1 MTEMKDYVSFN
12 AAHGS
17 INISEEVVAGVVSA
31 AAAEV
36 EGVSA
41 LYTSP
46 VREFAEIMGKK
57 GLSKGVKIKIEED
70 GISADVFVVTDGVT
84 SMAEMG
90 KGVQQAVKSA
100 VEAAI
105 GVSVI
110 NVNVHVCGIGK

>member
-12 AAHGS
+12 ASHGS

-36 EGVSA
+36 AGVSA

-70 GISADVFVVTDGVT
+70 GITADVFVLSAGDI
-84 SMAEMG
+84 SMGEMG
-90 KGVQQAVKSA
+90 KNVQQAVKTA
-100 VEAAI
+100 VESTI
-105 GVSVI
+105 GISVI

>member
-1 MTEMKDYVSFN
+1 MTEMKDYVSFC
-12 AAHGS
+12 ATHGS
-17 INISEEVVAGVVSA
+17 INISEEVIAGIVSG

-36 EGVSA
+36 EGVFA

-57 GLSKGVKIKIEED
+57 GLSKGVKIRIEED
-70 GISADVFVVTDGVT
+70 GISADVFVVSAADV

-90 KGVQQAVKSA
+90 KNVQQAVKAA
-100 VEAAI
+100 VESTI

-110 NVNVHVCGIGK
+110 NVNVHVCGVGK

>member
-17 INISEEVVAGVVSA
+17 INISEEVVAGVVSGA
-31 AAAEV
+31 AVEV
-36 EGVSA
+36 DGVVA

-70 GISADVFVVTDGVT
+70 GISADIFVVTDGNT
-84 SMAEMG
+84 PMAEMG
-90 KGVQQAVKSA
+90 RNVQQAVKSA

-105 GVSVI
+105 GISVI